1 MSMMR
6 DEAFG
11 RVKKKGHKKPAGEG
25 NAEEGEGLE
34 QVFSAPLNDR
44 TYIAGVDGSNGI
56 TLEAEWRLVEGNYQ
70 G

>member
-11 RVKKKGHKKPAGEG
+11 HVKKKAYKKLAGEE
-25 NAEEGEGLE
+25 NAEEAEGLE
-34 QVFSAPLNDR
+34 QVFSAPLNDQ

-56 TLEAEWRLVEGNYQ
+56 TLEAKVEAC
-70 G
+70 

>member
-11 RVKKKGHKKPAGEG
+11 RVERKGHKKPAGEE

-34 QVFSAPLNDR
+34 QVFSAPVNDQ
-44 TYIAGVDGSNGI
+44 TYTAGVDGSNGI
-56 TLEAEWRLVEGNYQ
+56 TLEAEWRLVERNY
-70 G
+70 